1 MMNLSEQRV
10 KDTGPNSIRTILD
23 EYYEASKLNFDMSE
37 DEHSYDSKEASKAA
51 DLILS
56 QLEEQDQDCNFKQ
69 NVSNAKSS
77 LECDYSSKSECKTEI
92 EKTGAVQSSSN
103 DIKISKASSLDHDTT
118 ASASEIEIKDKD
130 INSNWQS
137 KPKMSFLRKGSRQ
150 EPSALHRFRQGKCGS
165 ISSIGSSRDEK
176 NNKEKETL
184 QELEKMQEQQ
194 RENLQK
200 RIEKRRQAREEI
212 RKRSSG
218 SGREVT
224 LDTKVKPLK
233 ESTDEVCNM
242 DSCENDDDS
251 VTAISDADSTTD
263 GDLTESSDSD
273 DILITKAT
281 NSSYKMS
288 QHSPEIHKGMKM
300 AESNRQNDLQK
311 RKGLA
316 GRSPVP
322 SIVKGNKVIN
332 KQSKKFQR
340 NTEPSKNDIDPKEM
354 EEQWQVIKCMRKRQE
369 SALRDAEREREEVSS
384 YIYSFLKASVGSADA
399 MH

>member
-1 MMNLSEQRV
+1 MMNLSEQSG

-56 QLEEQDQDCNFKQ
+56 QLEEQDHDCNLKQ

-77 LECDYSSKSECKTEI
+77 IKCDYNSKSECKTEI
-92 EKTGAVQSSSN
+92 EKTGVEQNSNN
-103 DIKISKASSLDHDTT
+103 DIKISKDSSQDHVPT

-137 KPKMSFLRKGSRQ
+137 KPKMPFLRKGSRQ
-150 EPSALHRFRQGKCGS
+150 EPSALHRFRQDKRGTM
-165 ISSIGSSRDEK
+165 SSIGSSRDEL

-200 RIEKRRQAREEI
+200 RIEKRRQARDEI

-224 LDTKVKPLK
+224 LDTKVKPLNG
-233 ESTDEVCNM
+233 STDELCNM
-242 DSCENDDDS
+242 DSNENDDDS
-251 VTAISDADSTTD
+251 VTVISDAGSTTD

-273 DILITKAT
+273 DNPITKAT

-288 QHSPEIHKGMKM
+288 HNSPKIYKGMKM
-300 AESNRQNDLQK
+300 TGSKRQNDLQK
-311 RKGLA
+311 QKGLA

-322 SIVKGNKVIN
+322 SNVKGNKVIS
-332 KQSKKFQR
+332 KQSMKFQK
-340 NTEPSKNDIDPKEM
+340 NSEPSKTDIDPKEM

-369 SALRDAEREREEVSS
+369 SALRDAEREREEVSP
-384 YIYSFLKASVGSADA
+384 YIYSFPKTSVGSANA
-399 MH
+399 IH